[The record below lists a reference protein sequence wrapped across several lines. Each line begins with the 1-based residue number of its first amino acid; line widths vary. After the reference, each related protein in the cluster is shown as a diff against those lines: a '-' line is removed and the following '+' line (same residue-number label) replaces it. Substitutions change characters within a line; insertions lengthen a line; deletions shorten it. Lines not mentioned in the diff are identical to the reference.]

1 MRGGRGCGVRGG
13 KLQGQRG
20 REGGL
25 GGEDLTHGEG
35 DRDVDEDCRLK
46 TEDCNVKCVEYSVR
60 ECLYLNHVLF

>member
-1 MRGGRGCGVRGG
+1 MRGGRGCLVQGG

-35 DRDVDEDCRLK
+35 DRDVDGDCS
-46 TEDCNVKCVEYSVR
+46 VKCVV
-60 ECLYLNHVLF
+60 